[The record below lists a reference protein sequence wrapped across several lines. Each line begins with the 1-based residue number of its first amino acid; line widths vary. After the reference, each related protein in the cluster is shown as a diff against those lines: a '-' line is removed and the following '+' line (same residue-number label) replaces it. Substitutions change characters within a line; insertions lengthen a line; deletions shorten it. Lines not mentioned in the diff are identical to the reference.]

1 MTKIPKDL
9 EQRQIQTRTNFYQ
22 PQTLDDEQKTV
33 KFVATTEQPAQVWDW
48 ERFDVVDEVLR
59 MDGIILPKS
68 GRVPLLDSHARHSVA
83 NILGSADTWDF
94 TEVDGH
100 NGIET
105 VVRFAS
111 DNGGKDAFQKV
122 RDGHLTDM
130 SVGYRVLESQWIPD
144 GERADIGGKLYTGP
158 LKVATRWEL
167 KEVSLTPIGADAL
180 AKVRSEPQKQTP
192 VASPATENNPEEEIM
207 SEEIKLTQED
217 LSRAQTEAVA
227 QERKRS
233 LSIRQKCKT
242 VGMDDI
248 ADELIEKGMTE
259 AEASDAIF
267 AKLAERDKPLGDQ
280 RIEVGEHDADKFRRA
295 AADGLLLRTGS
306 QVENPAPGA
315 DNFRGLDMAEIIRRC
330 MVRDGVPG
338 ASDIAGSRTRIASMA
353 VRAGTMST
361 SDFSAIF
368 ADVLNKTLL
377 KAYAEQPATWRPWV
391 NIVSTSDFKTIH
403 GVSLSEAPN
412 LELVKEAEEY
422 QFKALS
428 DNKESY
434 APLKYGEIL
443 PLTWEM
449 VVNDDVRAFTRIP
462 TLLGAATRRKE
473 SDLVYGLL
481 TGGSNNHGPTLAD
494 NGQLFQTG
502 TSRSNLLQTGKA
514 ITADNLDAARQL
526 MWKQT
531 GPKGARLA
539 IEPRFLIVSP
549 TNQMTTQVLLTSAA
563 SVTDEKN
570 AGVVNPMQNAFVSI
584 VESRLLDVGANNGE
598 AWYLVA
604 DPNRIDTM
612 EVAYLDGY
620 QQPQIETEAEF
631 TRDVISWKVRHVFG
645 CGVMDYRG
653 FVMNDGTA

>member
-1 MTKIPKDL
+1 MSKTPKDL

-33 KFVATTEQPAQVWDW
+33 KFVATTEQPAQVFDW
-48 ERFDVVDEVLR
+48 ERFDIVDEVLR

-83 NILGSADTWDF
+83 NILGSADAWDF

-105 VVRFAS
+105 IVRFAS

-144 GERADIGGKLYTGP
+144 KGKADIGGKSYTGP
-158 LKVATRWEL
+158 LKVATKWEL

-180 AKVRSEPQKQTP
+180 AKVRSESQNQTP
-192 VASPATENNPEEEIM
+192 VASPATENNPEEKTM
-207 SEEIKLTQED
+207 SDEIKLTQDD
-217 LSRAQTEAVA
+217 LSRAQKEAVE

-233 LSIRQKCKT
+233 SAIRQKCKT

-248 ADELIEKGMTE
+248 ADELIEKGMSE

-267 AKLAERDKPLGDQ
+267 AKLAEREKPLGDQ
-280 RIEVGEHDADKFRRA
+280 RIEVGEHDADKFRKA
-295 AADGLLLRTGS
+295 AADGLLLRTGR

-330 MVRDGVPG
+330 MVREGVKS
-338 ASDIAGSRTRIASMA
+338 ANDIAGSRTKIASLA

-368 ADVLNKTLL
+368 SDVLNKTLL

-391 NIVSTSDFKTIH
+391 NIVSTSDFKDIY
-403 GVSLSEAPN
+403 GMSLSEAPD
-412 LELVKEAEEY
+412 LELVKEGSEY
-422 QFKALS
+422 EFKS
-428 DNKESY
+428 MTDGQESY
-434 APLKYGEIL
+434 KPFKYGEIL

-449 VVNDDVRAFTRIP
+449 IVNDDLRAFTRIP

-481 TGGSNNHGPTLAD
+481 TGGNDNHGPTMND
-494 NGQLFQTG
+494 TNQLFDDTNHG
-502 TSRSNLLQTGKA
+502 NLLQTGKA

-549 TNQMTTQVLLTSAA
+549 QNQMTTQVLLTSAA
-563 SVTDEKN
+563 SVTDSKS

-584 VESRLLDVGANNGE
+584 VESRLLDVGANDGE

-653 FVMNDGTA
+653 FVMNDGTD

>member
-1 MTKIPKDL
+1 MSKTPKDL

-33 KFVATTEQPAQVWDW
+33 KFVATTEQPAQVFDW
-48 ERFDVVDEVLR
+48 ERFDIVDEVLR

-83 NILGSADTWDF
+83 NILGSADAWDF
-94 TEVDGH
+94 TDVDGH

-144 GERADIGGKLYTGP
+144 KGKADIGGKSYTGP
-158 LKVATRWEL
+158 LKVATKWEL

-180 AKVRSEPQKQTP
+180 AKVRSESQNQTP
-192 VASPATENNPEEEIM
+192 VASPATENNPEEKTM
-207 SEEIKLTQED
+207 SDEIKLTQDD
-217 LSRAQTEAVA
+217 LSRAQKEAVE

-233 LSIRQKCKT
+233 SAIRQKCKT

-248 ADELIEKGMTE
+248 ADELIEKGMSE

-267 AKLAERDKPLGDQ
+267 AKLAEREKPLGDQ
-280 RIEVGEHDADKFRRA
+280 RIEVGEHDADKFRKA
-295 AADGLLLRTGS
+295 AADGLLLRTGR

-330 MVRDGVPG
+330 MVREGVKS
-338 ASDIAGSRTRIASMA
+338 ANDIAGSRTKIASLA

-368 ADVLNKTLL
+368 SDVLNKTLL

-391 NIVSTSDFKTIH
+391 NIVSTSDFKDIY
-403 GVSLSEAPN
+403 GMSLSEAPD
-412 LELVKEAEEY
+412 LELVKEGSEY
-422 QFKALS
+422 EFKS
-428 DNKESY
+428 MTDGQESY
-434 APLKYGEIL
+434 KPFKYGEIL

-449 VVNDDVRAFTRIP
+449 IVNDDLRAFTRIP

-481 TGGSNNHGPTLAD
+481 TGGNNNHGPTMND
-494 NGQLFQTG
+494 TNQLFDDTNHG
-502 TSRSNLLQTGKA
+502 NLLQTGKA

-549 TNQMTTQVLLTSAA
+549 QNQMTTQVLLTSAA
-563 SVTDEKN
+563 SVTDSKS

-584 VESRLLDVGANNGE
+584 VESRLLDVGANDGE

-653 FVMNDGTA
+653 FVMNDGTD